1 MPALDVPPPP
11 APAPQGQAPRAEAA
25 PERVF
30 WAIYKAPPRAKARYL
45 VVRWRVVAGLHRS
58 VCDEPIAAGSI
69 KAARALVPRGLK
81 KTPNKFRGRGT
92 DRLVETWSE
101 EEP

>member
-11 APAPQGQAPRAEAA
+11 APAPQGQAARVEAA

-30 WAIYKAPPRAKARYL
+30 WAIYKAPTGSRARYL
-45 VVRWRVVAGLHRS
+45 VVRWRVVPGLHRS
-58 VCDEPIAAGSI
+58 VCDEPIQAGSI
-69 KAARALVPRGLK
+69 KAAHAVVPRGLK
-81 KTPNKFRGRGT
+81 KTPNKSHGRGT